1 MKVEI
6 ELVFEDWQN
15 REGKSI
21 YYTEEGVT
29 LTCGDFHH
37 GTVFDGEIELDES
50 SAADLRD
57 ALDAGFRPVF
67 VVLLPKSE

>member
-21 YYTEEGVT
+21 YYTEEGVV

-37 GTVFDGEIELDES
+37 G
-50 SAADLRD
+50 R
-57 ALDAGFRPVF
+57 
-67 VVLLPKSE
+67 